1 MYSLHTRILARY
13 IYIYTLHLR
22 ILVIIIVTI
31 NSDYSEVQFI
41 VALLLISFYLFSF
54 KDDIGSRR
62 NGKLFDMLK
71 DYFFNYAEEFG
82 RIISK

>member
-1 MYSLHTRILARY
+1 MYSLHTQILTR
-13 IYIYTLHLR
+13 YIYTLHLR

-41 VALLLISFYLFSF
+41 VTSLIISFYLFSF